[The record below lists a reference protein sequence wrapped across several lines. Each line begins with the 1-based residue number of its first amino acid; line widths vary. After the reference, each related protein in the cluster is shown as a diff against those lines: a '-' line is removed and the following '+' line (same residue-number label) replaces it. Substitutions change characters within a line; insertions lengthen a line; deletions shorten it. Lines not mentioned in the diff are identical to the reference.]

1 MRRDLAARIDEL
13 EAVGRRLTTLAT
25 QASRASGDG
34 TANRVGERLTAL
46 EAARQELAEIDLQAG
61 LIRHA

>member
-1 MRRDLAARIDEL
+1 MSSTPS
-13 EAVGRRLTTLAT
+13 GRRLTTLAAAVRT
-25 QASRASGDG
+25 ASGDG
-34 TANRVGERLTAL
+34 TANRVRDRLAAL